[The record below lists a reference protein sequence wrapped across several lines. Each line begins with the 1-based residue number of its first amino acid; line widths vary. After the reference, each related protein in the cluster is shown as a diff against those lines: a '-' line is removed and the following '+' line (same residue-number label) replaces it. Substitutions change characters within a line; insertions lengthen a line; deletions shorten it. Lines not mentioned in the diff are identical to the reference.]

1 LVITTGDWY
10 HDQAPYLLQ
19 YYESKDNNDNGGPE
33 PIPDSGL
40 INDGQNVPIKVEPG
54 KTYLLR
60 VINQGNFVGT
70 YLEIDDHELTIVEA
84 DGVYTEP
91 KTVSRLYLAVAQRYG
106 VLLTTKETARENYII
121 KCMLDTSQWCL
132 CR

>member
-1 LVITTGDWY
+1 MVITTGDWY
-10 HDQAPYLLQ
+10 RDQAPYLLQ
-19 YYESKDNNDNGGPE
+19 YYESKDNDDNGGPE

-91 KTVSRLYLAVAQRYG
+91 KMVSRLYLAVAQRYG

-121 KCMLDTSQWCL
+121 KCMLDTSQ
-132 CR
+132 